1 MPKASTY
8 NTVGQREDI
17 ADVLTIL
24 EPESC
29 PFVSMA
35 NKATASGTF
44 FEVQVDDLSTANFD
58 GVNEGEDVTA
68 FDNKSANRARI
79 GNYIQKFRRTYAVS
93 DIAEL
98 VDTAGV
104 ANEFAASEAKAVREI
119 KRDLEAA
126 VCSAQDRQADSG
138 AYKTRGMFKWLGVG
152 GQPSDVPTFA
162 QNVAND
168 TTGTQTEATF
178 NSVLQELYEA
188 NGMPG
193 GQLTLIAGPQLK
205 KEISDFAR
213 QAGGAGFSFSVT
225 QPAESKKITL
235 TVNLYEGDFG
245 NVAIIPTLWNLR
257 TSGSVAILPSVF
269 LSRTSG
275 SSTIDGDAG
284 LLIDPEYVAIHTLK
298 AESNSE
304 LENQGGGR
312 RGFCDVIAG
321 LACHMPK
328 AHGFFN

>member
-8 NTVGQREDI
+8 NSVGQREDLS
-17 ADVLTIL
+17 DVLTIL
-24 EPESC
+24 EPEST

-35 NKATASGTF
+35 NKATATGTF

-68 FDNKSANRARI
+68 FDNKAANRARI

-138 AYKTRGMFKWLGVG
+138 AGAPYKTRGMFKWLGVG

-213 QAGGAGFSFSVT
+213 QAGGAGFAFSVT

-245 NVAIIPTLWNLR
+245 TIAI
-257 TSGSVAILPSVF
+257 VPSVF
-269 LSRTSG
+269 LNRTSG

>member
-1 MPKASTY
+1 MMKKA
-8 NTVGQREDI
+8 N
-17 ADVLTIL
+17 
-24 EPESC
+24 
-29 PFVSMA
+29 
-35 NKATASGTF
+35 ATGTF
-44 FEVQVDDLSTANFD
+44 VEWQADKLSTPDFA
-58 GVNEGEDVTA
+58 GVNEGEDVSSFKNQAEDRT
-68 FDNKSANRARI
+68 RL
-79 GNYIQKFRRTYAVS
+79 GNYVQKFRDTFQVS
-93 DIAEL
+93 DIQQL

-104 ANEFAASEAKAVREI
+104 ASEFANAESKAVRNV
-119 KRDLEAA
+119 KRSIESAF
-126 VCSAQDRQADSG
+126 CSAQDRQADSG
-138 AYKTRGMFKWLGVG
+138 AGAPYKTRGMFKWLGVG
-152 GQPSDVPTFA
+152 GQPSDVPAFA
-162 QNVAND
+162 QNVANA

-213 QAGGAGFSFSVT
+213 QAGGAGFAFSVT

-245 NVAIIPTLWNLR
+245 TVAI
-257 TSGSVAILPSVF
+257 VPSVF
-269 LSRTSG
+269 LNRTSG

-312 RGFCDVIAG
+312 RGFCDVIAV
-321 LACHMPK
+321 LACHIPK

>member
-8 NTVGQREDI
+8 NTVGQREDLS
-17 ADVLTIL
+17 DVLTIL
-24 EPESC
+24 EPEST

-68 FDNKSANRARI
+68 FDNKAANRARI

-138 AYKTRGMFKWLGVG
+138 AGAPYKTRGMFKWLGVG
-152 GQPSDVPTFA
+152 GQPSDVPAFA

-213 QAGGAGFSFSVT
+213 QAGGAGFAFSVT

-245 NVAIIPTLWNLR
+245 TVAI
-257 TSGSVAILPSVF
+257 VPSVF
-269 LSRTSG
+269 LNRTSG

>member
-8 NTVGQREDI
+8 NTQGQREDLS
-17 ADVLTIL
+17 DVLTIL
-24 EPESC
+24 EPEST

-35 NKATASGTF
+35 NKATATGTF
-44 FEVQVDDLSTANFD
+44 FEVQVDDLSVVDFS
-58 GVNEGEDVTA
+58 GVGEGEDVTS
-68 FDNKSANRARI
+68 FSNKAENRARI

-138 AYKTRGMFKWLGVG
+138 AGAPYKTRGMFKWLGVG
-152 GQPSDVPTFA
+152 GQPSDVPAFA

-245 NVAIIPTLWNLR
+245 TAAI
-257 TSGSVAILPSVF
+257 VPSVF
-269 LSRTSG
+269 LNRTSG

>member
-8 NTVGQREDI
+8 NTVGQREDLS
-17 ADVLTIL
+17 DVLTIL
-24 EPESC
+24 EPEST
-29 PFVSMA
+29 PLVSMA
-35 NKATASGTF
+35 NKATATGTF
-44 FEVQVDDLSTANFD
+44 FEVQVDDLSVVDFS
-58 GVNEGEDVTA
+58 GVGEGEDVTS
-68 FDNKSANRARI
+68 FSNKAENRARI

-138 AYKTRGMFKWLGVG
+138 AGAPYKTRGMFKWLGVG
-152 GQPSDVPTFA
+152 GQPSDVPAFV
-162 QNVAND
+162 QNIAND

-235 TVNLYEGDFG
+235 SVNLYSGDFG
-245 NVAIIPTLWNLR
+245 DVA
-257 TSGSVAILPSVF
+257 VVPSVF
-269 LSRTSG
+269 LNRTSG

>member
-8 NTVGQREDI
+8 STVGQREDLS
-17 ADVLTIL
+17 DVLTIL
-24 EPESC
+24 EPEST

-35 NKATASGTF
+35 NKATATGTF

-68 FDNKSANRARI
+68 FDNKAANRARI

-138 AYKTRGMFKWLGVG
+138 AGAPYKTRGMFKWLGVG

-213 QAGGAGFSFSVT
+213 QAGGAGFAFSVT

-245 NVAIIPTLWNLR
+245 TVAI
-257 TSGSVAILPSVF
+257 VPSVF
-269 LSRTSG
+269 LNRTSG

>member
-8 NTVGQREDI
+8 NTVGQREDLS
-17 ADVLTIL
+17 DVLTIL
-24 EPESC
+24 EPEST

-35 NKATASGTF
+35 NKATATGTF
-44 FEVQVDDLSTANFD
+44 FEVQVDDLSVVDFS
-58 GVNEGEDVTA
+58 GINEGEDVTS
-68 FDNKSANRARI
+68 FSNKAANRARI

-138 AYKTRGMFKWLGVG
+138 AGAPYKTRGMFKWLGVG
-152 GQPSDVPTFA
+152 GQPSDIPTFA

-213 QAGGAGFSFSVT
+213 QAGGAGFAFSVT

-245 NVAIIPTLWNLR
+245 T
-257 TSGSVAILPSVF
+257 VAILPSVF
-269 LSRTSG
+269 LNRTSG